1 MQKKLNTVLLDSSI
15 IINEKDKL
23 SFAQIACVSN
33 DEEQEIISIL
43 DNLTFDDREI
53 VDIRE
58 YDCDI

>member
-1 MQKKLNTVLLDSSI
+1 MPKIKVKPRNIGISWNLCPKSG
-15 IINEKDKL
+15 
-23 SFAQIACVSN
+23 
-33 DEEQEIISIL
+33 EEQEIISIL